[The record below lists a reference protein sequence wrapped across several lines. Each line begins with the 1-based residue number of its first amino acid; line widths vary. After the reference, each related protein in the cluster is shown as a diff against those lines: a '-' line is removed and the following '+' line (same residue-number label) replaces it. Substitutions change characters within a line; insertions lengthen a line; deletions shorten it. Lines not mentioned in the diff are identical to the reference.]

1 MTMRTD
7 TDFAKQ
13 ISRYLSE
20 YLPHERNVSSNTIL
34 SYRDA
39 FVQYVEFMREK
50 KGIKV
55 EKLRL
60 ENFTKDNVLC
70 FLNHLTDE
78 KHCSVKTR
86 NQRLAVIKSFSTWL
100 QYVEVGRMEQWQK
113 IRSIPA
119 MRDMERKLNYLTLE
133 GVKLLLEQPD
143 ANTPKGQRHLAILA
157 LMYETGMRVQE
168 LADLTV
174 DSVRLD
180 VEPYTI
186 RFVGK
191 GRKTRIVPLFKSIV
205 DILRIYLKS
214 EQHVL
219 KSASI
224 QHPLFYNTRG
234 ERLTRAG
241 ITYIL
246 KTYSDLARKKN
257 KGIIPGRISCHMLR
271 HSKAMHLLQ
280 AGVNLV
286 YIRDLLGHVSI
297 ETTEIYART
306 DSKEK
311 RKALEKVS
319 LTITSN
325 DANKAQWEGNVS
337 LLQWLK
343 GYGQ

>member
-1 MTMRTD
+1 MRTD

-13 ISRYLSE
+13 LSRYLSE
-20 YLPHERNVSSNTIL
+20 YLPYERNVSPNTIL
-34 SYRDA
+34 SYRNA
-39 FVQYVEFMREK
+39 FVQYIEFMRDK

-78 KHCSVKTR
+78 KHCSAKTR
-86 NQRLAVIKSFSTWL
+86 NQRLAVMKSFSTWL
-100 QYVEVGRMEQWQK
+100 QYVEVGRMELWQK

-119 MRDMERKLNYLTLE
+119 MRDMERKLNYLPLE

-186 RFVGK
+186 RIVGK

-224 QHPLFYNTRG
+224 QHPLFYNIRG

-257 KGIIPGRISCHMLR
+257 KEIIPGRISCHAGR
-271 HSKAMHLLQ
+271 HSFATLCLT
-280 AGVNLV
+280 AGIDI
-286 YIRDLLGHVSI
+286 YTTSQLLGH
-297 ETTEIYART
+297 TTIRHTQRYAQIINT
-306 DSKEK
+306 KKDE
-311 RKALEKVS
+311 AVS
-319 LTITSN
+319 LF
-325 DANKAQWEGNVS
+325 DGVFE
-337 LLQWLK
+337 
-343 GYGQ
+343 

>member
-1 MTMRTD
+1 MRTN

-20 YLPHERNVSSNTIL
+20 YLPHERNVSPNTIL
-34 SYRDA
+34 SYKDT
-39 FVQYVEFMREK
+39 FVQYVEFMRDK

-60 ENFTKDNVLC
+60 ETFTKDNVVC
-70 FLNHLTDE
+70 FLNHLIDE
-78 KHCSVKTR
+78 KHCSVNTR
-86 NQRLAVIKSFSTWL
+86 NQRLAVMKSFSTWL

-113 IRSIPA
+113 IHSIPA
-119 MRDMERKLNYLTLE
+119 MRNMERKLDYLTL
-133 GVKLLLEQPD
+133 GGIKLLLEQPD
-143 ANTPKGQRHLAILA
+143 ANTPKGQRHLAILS

-168 LADLTV
+168 LADLTI

-186 RFVGK
+186 RIVGK
-191 GRKTRIVPLFKSIV
+191 GRKIRTVPLFKSIA
-205 DILRIYLKS
+205 DILHNYIKN
-214 EQHVL
+214 EQHIL
-219 KSASI
+219 ANAPI
-224 QHPLFYNTRG
+224 QHPLFYNARG

-257 KGIIPGRISCHMLR
+257 KEIIPGKVSCHMLR

-306 DSKEK
+306 DSETK
-311 RKALEKVS
+311 REALKNVS
-319 LTITSN
+319 LVITSN
-325 DANKAQWEGNVS
+325 GVSKAQWEGNVS

-343 GYGQ
+343 GYGK